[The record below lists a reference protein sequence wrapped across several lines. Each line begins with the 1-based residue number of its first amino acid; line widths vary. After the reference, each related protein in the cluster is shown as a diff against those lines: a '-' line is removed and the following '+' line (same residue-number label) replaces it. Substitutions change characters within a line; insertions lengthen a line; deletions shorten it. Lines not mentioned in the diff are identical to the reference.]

1 MTERYFAPC
10 PRGMEAA
17 LASELGRLGAR
28 EVAATDGGVG
38 FEGDLSLA
46 CHANLESRLASRIL
60 WRVGGGAYRDEH
72 ELYALVHA
80 IDWHRLFKPERT
92 LRVDVAASRSPLTSL
107 EFATLR
113 VKDAVCDRFRAERN
127 ARPSVDKRAPDVRVH
142 AYLTDRDATIYLD
155 TSGEPLFKRGYRR
168 DTEIAPLREN
178 LAAGLLA
185 LAGWTPA
192 APLLDPMCGSGTIV
206 IEAALIA
213 AQRAPGLA
221 RTFGFQKLAWYDGPA
236 WQRIKQAARDRVRAA
251 SATPTLFGSDR
262 AAGAIATAAVNLAA
276 AQVADFVSLERADI
290 LERGAPA
297 ASGILIANPPYG
309 VRLADQ
315 ESLAAFYPRL
325 GDALK
330 RRFAGWTAF
339 LFTADMRLPKLL
351 GLKAARRIPLF
362 NGALDCRL
370 FAFPLVAGSMRGDA
384 KRADGK
390 IAGLS
395 NR

>member
-1 MTERYFAPC
+1 
-10 PRGMEAA
+10 
-17 LASELGRLGAR
+17 
-28 EVAATDGGVG
+28 
-38 FEGDLSLA
+38 
-46 CHANLESRLASRIL
+46 
-60 WRVGGGAYRDEH
+60 
-72 ELYALVHA
+72 
-80 IDWHRLFKPERT
+80 
-92 LRVDVAASRSPLTSL
+92 
-107 EFATLR
+107 
-113 VKDAVCDRFRAERN
+113 
-127 ARPSVDKRAPDVRVH
+127 
-142 AYLTDRDATIYLD
+142 
-155 TSGEPLFKRGYRR
+155 
-168 DTEIAPLREN
+168 
-178 LAAGLLA
+178 
-185 LAGWTPA
+185 
-192 APLLDPMCGSGTIV
+192 MCGSGTIV

-251 SATPTLFGSDR
+251 STTPTLFGSDR
-262 AAGAIATAAVNLAA
+262 AAGAIATAAANLAA

-370 FAFPLVAGSMRGDA
+370 FAFPIVAGSMREKPGNA
-384 KRADGK
+384 
-390 IAGLS
+390 
-395 NR
+395 